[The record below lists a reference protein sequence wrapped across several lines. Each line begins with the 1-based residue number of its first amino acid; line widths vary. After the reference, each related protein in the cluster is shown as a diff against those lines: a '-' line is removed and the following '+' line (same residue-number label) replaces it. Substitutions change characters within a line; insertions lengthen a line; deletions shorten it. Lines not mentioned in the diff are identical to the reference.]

1 MQRLLMLLLTVLAG
15 VLPSAANAWWQPD
28 WQYRKQIT
36 VDSTAQGLPLGGPA
50 ARTPLLVRLHTGN
63 FTFDG
68 INEKGAD
75 IRFVAADDQTVLNHQ
90 LESFDPLLGMALVWV
105 DVPELADGQRQD
117 IWMYYGNQKAP
128 ASANG
133 QLSFDPN
140 YTLVYHFDGAAGA
153 PPRDTTAYSNHG
165 QTPTGA
171 AVDGVI
177 GRAAQFTG
185 NAPLMLPASPSLAIP
200 AAGAFTFS
208 AWVRADQP
216 AGEQLV
222 YARRDAG
229 NALLIGINQGVPF
242 VEVNGQRSQ
251 PGQPLTPAAWQHL
264 AVTADGSQVHLY
276 VNGRATASLA
286 ASLPPLATPAALG
299 GDVPMPAASAA
310 SATSATPATPA
321 TNSAN
326 SANAANAANTASGA
340 VSADAAAPAAAPR
353 PVYAPFVGAMDEVR
367 LSKVARP
374 AALIHA
380 DAASQGAESRLVA
393 YGADE
398 EQSGFGFG
406 GLGFLLKAVPID
418 AWIIIGVLVLMMV
431 QSWIIMFKKSRNVAR
446 VAAANEVFRDSFA
459 TVGQRLELLADDNA
473 LAQRLANASLW
484 RLYRV
489 AINEIR
495 TRRAQGADTTSIS
508 AATIEAIRASMDA
521 VRTKENLALGS
532 KLGSLS
538 NAIAGG
544 PYIGLLGTVLGIMVV
559 FLGTAMAGDVNI
571 NAIAPGMA
579 AALLA
584 TAMGLFVAIPA
595 LFGYNRLVSRNKEV
609 SADMRVFV
617 DEFITRL
624 AEVHGETQAQ
634 EAAHHTAP
642 RAPAPG
648 HPAMREAQPAPAHA

>member
-1 MQRLLMLLLTVLAG
+1 MQRLLMFLLTVLAG
-15 VLPSAANAWWQPD
+15 LAPAAANAWWQAD

-36 VDSTAQGLPLGGPA
+36 VDTTPQGAPLGGSA
-50 ARTPLLVRLHTGN
+50 GRSPLLVRLHTGN

-68 INEKGAD
+68 ISEKGAD

-90 LESFDPLLGMALVWV
+90 LEAFDPLLGIALIWV

-133 QLSFDPN
+133 QLTFDPN

-153 PPRDTTAYSNHG
+153 PPRDTTAYSNHA
-165 QTPTGA
+165 QTPTTA

-177 GRAAQFTG
+177 GRAARFAG
-185 NAPLMLPASPSLAIP
+185 GAPLMLPASPSLAIP
-200 AAGAFTFS
+200 AAGSFTFS

-216 AGEQLV
+216 AGEQLI

-229 NALLIGINQGVPF
+229 NSLLVGINQGVPF

-251 PGQPLTPAAWQHL
+251 PGQPLAPAAWQHV
-264 AVTADGSQVHLY
+264 AVTADGSKVNLY
-276 VNGRATASLA
+276 VNGRVSSSLA
-286 ASLPPLATPAALG
+286 ASLPPLNTVAALG
-299 GDVPMPAASAA
+299 GDVPAPAAAPAASAA
-310 SATSATPATPA
+310 PAADGQAPA
-321 TNSAN
+321 E
-326 SANAANAANTASGA
+326 
-340 VSADAAAPAAAPR
+340 AAPAR
-353 PVYAPFVGAMDEVR
+353 PVYAPFVGAIDEVR
-367 LSKVARP
+367 LSKIARP
-374 AALIHA
+374 AALILA
-380 DAASQGAESRLVA
+380 DATAQGAESRLVA
-393 YGADE
+393 YGTDE

-418 AWIIIGVLVLMMV
+418 AWVIIAILVVMMV
-431 QSWIIMFKKSRNVAR
+431 QSWFIMIRKSRNVAR
-446 VAAANEVFRDSFA
+446 VARANDAFRESFA
-459 TVGQRLELLADDNA
+459 KVGKRLELLADDAN
-473 LAQRLANASLW
+473 LARSLEHASLW

-489 AINEIR
+489 AVNEIR
-495 TRRAQGADTTSIS
+495 TRREQGADTSSIS

-521 VRTKENLALGS
+521 VRTKENQVLGA

-617 DEFITRL
+617 DEFVTRL
-624 AEVHGETQAQ
+624 AEVHGETQEQ
-634 EAAHHTAP
+634 EAAHHPAP
-642 RAPAPG
+642 RAAGRPAV
-648 HPAMREAQPAPAHA
+648 RDAQPAAAEA